1 MSPEGEE
8 TPPTEVEPK
17 VEEAPVKEAPPK
29 PVLPFPPLYDKYSFE
44 GVEVHDP
51 SLKGHIYLDPIYVP
65 HSEGRLTNHPFSKD
79 KMHLV
84 ERLANDLMKG
94 GRMTGK
100 KSRTLKAVREALE
113 DLQKRDPKSNPL
125 QLLVNAIEN
134 AAPREMVTRL
144 QFGGISVPR
153 AVDTSPSR
161 RLSVAIR
168 NLSMGA
174 LTAAK
179 KPKMTL
185 PTALA
190 NEIYLASKADMTSFA
205 IAKKEEIE
213 RIAQSAR

>member
-8 TPPTEVEPK
+8 TPP
-17 VEEAPVKEAPPK
+17 VEEVPKAEEPAKEAPPK
-29 PVLPFPPLYDKYSFE
+29 PHMPFPPLYDLYPFE
-44 GVEVHDP
+44 GIEVHDP

-100 KSRTLKAVREALE
+100 KSRTLKAVREALAE
-113 DLQKRDPKSNPL
+113 LAKRDPKSNPL

-161 RLSVAIR
+161 RLSVALR
-168 NLSMGA
+168 NLAMGA

-190 NEIYLASKADMTSFA
+190 NEIFLASKADMTSFA